1 MRISDWS
8 SDVCS
13 SDLRGL
19 ARLHSRYWEFSA
31 RTHRSLRW
39 VKTWRPSKGWT
50 VGLQRRVPTGLERGA
65 GQLPVAIMQ
74 CSSDQLVAFWTRYVG
89 SLSRGPVTLLQGAAP
104 VGNNYV
110 LPDGSV
116 GFLAWPVVRRRCWSQ
131 AVGSFPVGACP
142 PT

>member
-1 MRISDWS
+1 MEVLVARGADPRDATRPLSVEQVADG
-8 SDVCS
+8 
-13 SDLRGL
+13 LRGL

-74 CSSDQLVAFWTRYVG
+74 CSSDQIVALDRKSTRLN
-89 SLSRGPVTLLQGAAP
+89 SSH
-104 VGNNYV
+104 
-110 LPDGSV
+110 
-116 GFLAWPVVRRRCWSQ
+116 
-131 AVGSFPVGACP
+131 
-142 PT
+142 